1 MTWPAR
7 RSRPSTYTDRLN
19 IGGVFHSD
27 LYTSRTVN
35 FTGALGSGA
44 FQFIA
49 DTDNASAAPGGITLG
64 IPEPETYALML
75 AGLGMAATW
84 HAAARAEV
92 VSTRP

>member
-1 MTWPAR
+1 M
-7 RSRPSTYTDRLN
+7 
-19 IGGVFHSD
+19 FHSD

-49 DTDNASAAPGGITLG
+49 DTENETAAPGGITLG

-75 AGLGMAATW
+75 AGLGMADTW
-84 HAAARAEV
+84 HTAARAEL